1 LVIGMSKRTF
11 PLTILVAL
19 ILCSLPAVWS
29 SCSGET
35 DETTVVSRVI
45 DGDTFDVTSGDR
57 IRLADVDAPEH
68 YEEGYNESKNF
79 LSELVLNK
87 TVYLDIDDISRTD
100 PYDRLVCVVYVG
112 FNSTC
117 VMNVNKAL
125 LVNEHAMIWNFTNN
139 EFDPYTW
146 SLYCPIEA
154 IPEFP
159 SSIILLLFMVSILLA
174 VMLYRRRHPF

>member
-100 PYDRLVCVVYVG
+100 PYDRLVLG
-112 FNSTC
+112 
-117 VMNVNKAL
+117 K
-125 LVNEHAMIWNFTNN
+125 
-139 EFDPYTW
+139 
-146 SLYCPIEA
+146 
-154 IPEFP
+154 
-159 SSIILLLFMVSILLA
+159 
-174 VMLYRRRHPF
+174 

>member
-1 LVIGMSKRTF
+1 MSKRTF
-11 PLTILVAL
+11 LLPILVTL
-19 ILCSLPAVWS
+19 ILCSLPTV
-29 SCSGET
+29 SGECFGEI

-45 DGDTFDVTSGDR
+45 DGDTFDVTPGDR
-57 IRLADVDAPEH
+57 IRLADVDAPEY

-79 LSELVLNK
+79 LTELVLNK

-100 PYDRLVCVVYVG
+100 PYNRLVCVVYVDY
-112 FNSTC
+112 NSTY

-125 LVNEHAMIWNFTNN
+125 LVNGHAVIWNFTNN

-146 SLYCPIEA
+146 SLYCPMEA

-159 SSIILLLFMVSILLA
+159 LFTILALFIIAISLLVAL
-174 VMLYRRRHPF
+174 RRRSHIL